1 MKKKYMNR
9 KNVNKEHYDQYIA
22 LNNFIK
28 ENYPHNSS
36 RKFQLGYEVFGPLLV
51 GFSEWIH
58 ENFYQKGYENLIFLA
73 RDGYIIK
80 KAYNILYPKENTNY
94 MYVSR
99 KSMALPAI
107 YKSQNR
113 EEFLDSITLPPIFT
127 IDILLNLFDI
137 NSSKKERC
145 LADLKISKSEIFRR
159 DEIKENTKINQLIDA
174 LYEDIMK
181 SAKEQ
186 YEFFNKY
193 VEQFKIGNSISIVD
207 IGWHNSIQLNIEKI
221 LNNSNTIINGF
232 YVGVYDNAKKIKKG
246 NSATGFLFNYGNN
259 FKTQIDIFSFVSL
272 FESMFLSEEA
282 TTLRYGKKDGIVRP
296 ILSDKN
302 DDVDMI
308 TKKTMIEFQNG
319 ALKFV
324 ENFSEKYKGNNKLSS
339 DVCSANL
346 ISFGCNPKSNDLK
359 LFEKISFENYGIR
372 NIINCNHSTIYYI
385 FHLKMLKKD
394 FFQSGWRIMFLKKLI
409 KLPISYRKIFYLICK
424 IFRRG

>member
-207 IGWHNSIQLNIEKI
+207 IGWHNSIQLNI
-221 LNNSNTIINGF
+221 L
-232 YVGVYDNAKKIKKG
+232 
-246 NSATGFLFNYGNN
+246 
-259 FKTQIDIFSFVSL
+259 
-272 FESMFLSEEA
+272 
-282 TTLRYGKKDGIVRP
+282 
-296 ILSDKN
+296 
-302 DDVDMI
+302 
-308 TKKTMIEFQNG
+308 
-319 ALKFV
+319 
-324 ENFSEKYKGNNKLSS
+324 
-339 DVCSANL
+339 
-346 ISFGCNPKSNDLK
+346 
-359 LFEKISFENYGIR
+359 
-372 NIINCNHSTIYYI
+372 
-385 FHLKMLKKD
+385 
-394 FFQSGWRIMFLKKLI
+394 
-409 KLPISYRKIFYLICK
+409 CK
-424 IFRRG
+424 I